1 MLLDNGNPYANGWPQ
16 KIILSPEDFTYQ
28 ISDLNLNAIDRR
40 AKWTVFVYMAANNDL
55 AACMFNDLMEM
66 KALGSDENV
75 NICVF
80 FVGPLITDSFFARLN
95 KGTALGE
102 DIIFRFL
109 TQPANNPKIL
119 EETMS
124 KNLILYPAENN
135 LVILAGH
142 GLGWKGALK
151 DEAIGRRYIKQGRVS
166 LPPGDPDSYLEC
178 IGSLCY
184 ERAIKKIHEKRMLNK
199 MIQGSINDEKKKS
212 KINIIAFDACYM
224 GNIETINN
232 FKDLTDIIV
241 VSEDMLPG
249 SGYPYDK
256 ILGKLKENPNV
267 NAEEMAINIISKTKE
282 YYSNEFENIAI
293 TQAALDC
300 SKLNRL
306 NELIYDLACEMTKFI
321 KDDKEAAKVVKSSI
335 NNAFNFGEGY
345 RDLKNIS
352 ENLLDCEL
360 PDNLIRAARSLNEF
374 FEQSGL
380 ILAFDAPIGKG
391 MPTGISIYCPDPVD
405 FDPEYLHAANSSDMG
420 FWPWFLG
427 MYTLC
432 TLEQAGTNNTL
443 IRSIDQTM
451 KDLMAKGE
459 YSPDN

>member
-1 MLLDNGNPYANGWPQ
+1 MLLDKGNPYQDGLPQ
-16 KIILSPEDFTYQ
+16 EIILSPEDFTYE
-28 ISDLNLNAIDRR
+28 ISDVNINAIDRR

-66 KALGSDENV
+66 KAIGSDENV

-95 KGTALGE
+95 RGTALGD

-109 TQPANNPKIL
+109 TQSSNNPKIL
-119 EETMS
+119 EETIS
-124 KNLILYPAENN
+124 NNLILYPAENN
-135 LVILAGH
+135 FVILAGH

-151 DEAIGRRYIKQGRVS
+151 DEAIGKRYIKQGRFS
-166 LPPGDPDSYLEC
+166 FPPGDRDSYLES
-178 IGSLCY
+178 IGPLCY
-184 ERAIKKIHEKRMLNK
+184 ERAIKKIHEKRMLNR
-199 MIQGSINDEKKKS
+199 MTQGSISDEKKS

-224 GNIETINN
+224 GNIETVNN
-232 FKDLTDIIV
+232 FKHLTDIIV

-256 ILGKLKENPNV
+256 ILDKLKENPNV
-267 NAEEMAINIISKTKE
+267 NAEEMAKIIISKTKE
-282 YYSNEFENIAI
+282 YYSNEFKNMAI

-300 SKLNRL
+300 SKLNSF
-306 NELIYDLACEMTKFI
+306 NERIYDLACEMTKFI
-321 KDDKEAAKVVKSSI
+321 KDDKQAARVVRSSI
-335 NNAFNFGEGY
+335 NNAFNFGDGY

-380 ILAFDAPIGKG
+380 ILAFDAFRGKG
-391 MPTGISIYCPDPVD
+391 MFAGISIYCPDPID

-427 MYTLC
+427 MYAMS
-432 TLEQAGTNNTL
+432 TLEQAGTNNAL

-451 KDLMAKGE
+451 KDLMAKGV
-459 YSPDN
+459 YRPDN